1 MKPSE
6 SVFQPELEILRL
18 AELLCEQPPEQFD
31 DLHREYLA
39 LTRHYAKLLKNTI
52 KLTAVGD
59 GAQRKLVRARNDLL
73 QAKAHLEDVSF
84 TDALT
89 GVRNRR
95 FLLDFIDSEV
105 KSVLSHDSES
115 GDHNLLFLMIDI
127 DHFKQVNDTYG
138 HPVGDMVLVQFAK
151 VMTAAC
157 RKSDTLV
164 RWGGEEFLVV
174 CRDFDESYPAKL
186 AERLRSQVDSH
197 EFTIGEGRVLHCSCS
212 IGFAGF
218 PFYPPFPGYFGWS
231 QIIEMADQALYI
243 AKKSGRNAWVGVQPG
258 VLVHHGETP
267 PTDLQLARLYREKWV
282 QFHTSLGD
290 PAQLVF

>member
-18 AELLCEQPPEQFD
+18 AEALCEKPPQQFD
-31 DLHREYLA
+31 ELHAEYLA
-39 LTRHYAKLLKNTI
+39 LTRQYAKLLKNTI
-52 KLTAVGD
+52 KITTVGD

-73 QAKAHLEDVSF
+73 QVKARLEDASF
-84 TDALT
+84 TDPLT

-105 KSVLSHDSES
+105 KSVLSHDSET

-127 DHFKQVNDTYG
+127 DYFKQVNDTYG
-138 HPVGDMVLVQFAK
+138 HPVGDMVLVQFSK
-151 VMTAAC
+151 LVSAAC

-174 CRDFDESYPAKL
+174 CRDSDDTYPAKL
-186 AERLRSQVDSH
+186 AERLRSQVDNH
-197 EFTIGEGRVLHCSCS
+197 EFTIGEGRILRCSCS

-258 VLVHHGETP
+258 VLVQHGETP

-282 QFHTSLGD
+282 QFKTSLGD

>member
-6 SVFQPELEILRL
+6 SVFQHELGIQRN
-18 AELLCEQPPEQFD
+18 AETICQDPPATLDE
-31 DLHREYLA
+31 LHREYIN
-39 LTRHYAKLLKNTI
+39 LTQHYAKLLKNTI

-59 GAQRKLVRARNDLL
+59 GAQRKLVRTRNDLL
-73 QAKAHLEDVSF
+73 KAKRRLEDASF

-95 FLLDFIDSEV
+95 FLLDFIDGEV
-105 KSVLSHDSES
+105 KSVLSHDSEL
-115 GDHNLLFLMIDI
+115 GNHNLLFLMIDI

-138 HPVGDMVLVQFAK
+138 HPVGDAVLVQFSNL
-151 VMTAAC
+151 MSAAC

-174 CRDFDESYPAKL
+174 CRDSDDTYPAKL
-186 AERLRSQVDSH
+186 AERLRSQVAEN
-197 EFTIGEGRVLHCSCS
+197 EFDIGEGRVLKCSCS

-231 QIIEMADQALYI
+231 QIIDMADQALYI

-258 VLVHHGETP
+258 NLVLHGATP
-267 PTDLQLARLYREKWV
+267 PTDYQLKRLYREKWIGFV
-282 QFHTSLGD
+282 SSFDDETE
-290 PAQLVF
+290 LVF

>member
-6 SVFQPELEILRL
+6 SVYQHELEIQRR
-18 AELLCEQPPEQFD
+18 AEVICQNPPEQFEE
-31 DLHREYLA
+31 LLKEYLG
-39 LTRHYAKLLKNTI
+39 LTQHYTKLLKNTI
-52 KLTAVGD
+52 KLTSVGD

-73 QAKAHLEDVSF
+73 KAKRRLEDASF

-95 FLLDFIDSEV
+95 FLLDFIDNEV
-105 KSVLSHDSES
+105 KSVLNNDSEL

-138 HPVGDMVLVQFAK
+138 HPVGDTVLVQFSNL
-151 VMTAAC
+151 VSAAC

-174 CRDFDESYPAKL
+174 CRDSDQAYPAKL
-186 AERLRSQVDSH
+186 AERLRSQVEQN
-197 EFTIGEGRVLHCSCS
+197 EFDIGEGRVLKCSCS

-231 QIIEMADQALYI
+231 QIIDMADQALYI

-258 VLVHHGETP
+258 KQVHHGATP
-267 PTDLQLARLYREKWV
+267 PTDYHLKRLYGDKWV
-282 QFHTSLGD
+282 QFQTSLGD
-290 PAQLVF
+290 DARLVF